1 MGTYRK
7 QSASFLLFLK
17 NRPDSGWYDVTTKK
31 SRGMACFGG
40 FPGLRLSKRGEAT
53 SSCHSPLIRGG
64 IVMKRHADP
73 AIRVKPA
80 DSCSACG
87 EPAIHFP
94 TFDALACL
102 ACNVWLE
109 PACRDPACPLCY
121 RRPSTP
127 SEARERGQFCKF
139 CGTAAEICPEYDAM
153 YCPTCDIWVE
163 QRCGDPFCEFCTDHP
178 PRPSRVNG
186 LLDCPEIRPPQ

>member
-1 MGTYRK
+1 
-7 QSASFLLFLK
+7 
-17 NRPDSGWYDVTTKK
+17 
-31 SRGMACFGG
+31 
-40 FPGLRLSKRGEAT
+40 
-53 SSCHSPLIRGG
+53 
-64 IVMKRHADP
+64 MKRHADP

-178 PRPSRVNG
+178 PRPSRVNE
-186 LLDCPEIRPPQ
+186 LFDYPEIRPPRRKSRSGPMAHMADAYNAWMLKGPQRRIPRKT